1 MNMSTNPHALDT
13 VSIEDLEKEL
23 AGVRAGTADS
33 VAGIFG
39 PRSLTWQIDREAVV
53 FLGAGRALLL
63 QLAHPWV
70 AAAIEQHSHAFA
82 DPIGRFHRTFGVVFA
97 MVFGDLA
104 ESLTAARHLHR
115 RHATITGTL
124 PSAAGPFAAGSTY
137 FANSVPALRW
147 VWATLIDTALLAYE
161 LALPPLSPDE
171 RNQYYLESR
180 FFAAFFGIPQAC
192 LPPNWTS
199 FSAYVDD
206 MVHSDTLTVTPTART
221 LAHRLLD
228 GRDVWFPI
236 PASYKALT
244 ARMMPPAL
252 RDAFGLPFDEAE
264 QRAAGRLVAWLKRV
278 HPLLPA
284 RLRSVGPY
292 HEARGRVAGKVR
304 PDHLTRLSNR
314 FWIGRPNLGLGPSSP
329 KAEE

>member
-1 MNMSTNPHALDT
+1 MLDT

-23 AGVRAGTADS
+23 ALVRAGAADPVS
-33 VAGIFG
+33 GIFG
-39 PRSLTWQIDREAVV
+39 PRSLTWRVDREACI

-70 AAAIEQHSHAFA
+70 ATAIEQHSHAFA

-104 ESLTAARHLHR
+104 ESLAAARRLHG

-124 PSAAGPFAAGSTY
+124 PTAAGPFAAGSTY

-147 VWATLIDTALLAYE
+147 VWASLIDTALLAYE
-161 LALPPLSPDE
+161 LVLPPLNPDE
-171 RNQYYLESR
+171 RNQYYMESR
-180 FFAAFFGIPQAC
+180 VFAAFFGIPQAC
-192 LPPNWTS
+192 LPPNWAS
-199 FSAYVDD
+199 FSTYVED

-221 LAHRLLD
+221 MAHRLLD

-244 ARMMPPAL
+244 ARMMPPTL
-252 RDAFGLPFDEAE
+252 RDAFGLPYDEPE
-264 QRAAGRLVAWLKRV
+264 QRAAGQLVAWLKRAY
-278 HPLLPA
+278 PLLPG
-284 RLRSVGPY
+284 RLRYIGPY
-292 HEARGRVAGKVR
+292 HEAAGRVAGKPR

-314 FWIGRPNLGLGPSSP
+314 FWIGRVSLGNRPYMEGSQGWFGA
-329 KAEE
+329 KNE